1 MIILKKR
8 KILLAFVSLL
18 AGFMVAVLF
27 QSNQKPEV
35 RDTRDL
41 WEIRTELKTEQVRQ
55 SNLYRQ
61 IRELENMIFQ
71 YESEPNTEKVET
83 LKESVEI
90 LKEKAGL
97 TEKKGKGV
105 VITLKPIFRDLK
117 LEQTY
122 PTVPSDLM
130 SRLFNEL
137 NIYGATDIAVEKE
150 RIISVTPVRS
160 VGGHTYINNRPV
172 PPLPIDIYVLAKDA
186 GKLIDYMEVSVIN
199 DYFAIENIELTF
211 SEQNEITLPAYDQS
225 IDFSVLNTETKE
237 LGEQ

>member
-1 MIILKKR
+1 M
-8 KILLAFVSLL
+8 L

-27 QSNQKPEV
+27 QSNQQPEA

-41 WEIRTELKTEQVRQ
+41 WEIRTELKSEQVRQ

-61 IRELENMIFQ
+61 IREMENMIYQ
-71 YESEPNTEKVET
+71 YESEPNIEKVET
-83 LKESVEI
+83 LKESVET

-97 TEKKGKGV
+97 TEKIGKGV

-137 NIYGATDIAVEKE
+137 NIYGATDIAVENE

-160 VGGHTYINNRPV
+160 VGGHTYINNRPI
-172 PPLPIDIYVLAKDA
+172 PPLPIDIYVLAKDV
-186 GKLIDYMEVSVIN
+186 GKLIDYMEVSIIN

-211 SEQNEITLPAYDQS
+211 TEQNEITLPAYDQT
-225 IDFSVLNTETKE
+225 IDYSALNTESKE
-237 LGEQ
+237 LGE